1 MGGLY
6 HGFERCEFTGDEQP
20 IFRLGVRAVF
30 SIESRMDYV
39 WAADTRDWHGGDATW
54 LHCHQYGG
62 SLEVVGGGQ
71 IRNWEVVVRWGFELP
86 KFGKL
91 KS

>member
-1 MGGLY
+1 
-6 HGFERCEFTGDEQP
+6 
-20 IFRLGVRAVF
+20 
-30 SIESRMDYV
+30 
-39 WAADTRDWHGGDATW
+39 
-54 LHCHQYGG
+54 
-62 SLEVVGGGQ
+62 LEVVGGGQ